1 MENKFLEAMTGQSML
16 MMKKACAGESLSKE
30 EINFILLTQKLNER
44 QERKQVLP
52 QLVTNS
58 QKFLPLVTS
67 LFLGGSAQSQDK
79 DMKENINE

>member
-1 MENKFLEAMTGQSML
+1 MENKFLEAMTEQSML

-67 LFLGGSAQSQDK
+67 LSLGGSAQSQDK
-79 DMKENINE
+79 DMKENINK

>member
-1 MENKFLEAMTGQSML
+1 MENKFLEAMIDKSML

-67 LFLGGSAQSQDK
+67 LFLGGNAQSYDK

>member
-1 MENKFLEAMTGQSML
+1 MENKFLEAMIEQSML

-52 QLVTNS
+52 
-58 QKFLPLVTS
+58 
-67 LFLGGSAQSQDK
+67 
-79 DMKENINE
+79 

>member
-1 MENKFLEAMTGQSML
+1 MENKFLEAMTEQSML

-67 LFLGGSAQSQDK
+67 LFLGGSAQSQGK
-79 DMKENINE
+79 NMKENINE